1 MKREP
6 LKPIDWAVVIGGP
19 AVFLAIAWFGLQAI
33 IGPGPAPS
41 PVAELR
47 AGKVRPGMRES
58 EVLRAIGQPTALVEN
73 EDGTFYYRYQHSAWR
88 PEDKTPIEE
97 DGYVDFSSSAIVTN
111 VSFDSRTPP
120 VSEEES
126 M

>member
-6 LKPIDWAVVIGGP
+6 LRPIDWAVVVGGP
-19 AVFLAIAWFGLQAI
+19 VVFLAIAWFGLQAI
-33 IGPGPAPS
+33 IGPGPDPN

-58 EVLRAIGQPTALVEN
+58 EVLQRVGRPTAVVEN

-97 DGYVDFSSSAIVTN
+97 DGYVDFSASALVTN

-120 VSEEES
+120 QPSEELK
-126 M
+126 